1 MSETKRQAKE
11 TMEEWRKIPLDT
23 RMGYYNEIFPKGTS
37 LELKNRFLYGRYALN
52 EVEQFEKWL
61 REQTVLP
68 IKVAEELYKQIG
80 IFNKKIKIPYKTN
93 KKAVFEV
100 NKKWRVVFYY
110 KTQRFFIYDKTVETG
125 DKRTLWLA
133 KELAIPLKMA
143 RITEPLNDDEQALKV
158 LKRLKDFKENP
169 KLKEELREFLKELN
183 KSEDLARS
191 QYHMICKEFSKI
203 FGEKVFSKFDLAKEN
218 FIALAKYLTESK

>member
-37 LELKNRFLYGRYALN
+37 PELKNRFLYGRYALN

-68 IKVAEELYKQIG
+68 YKAAEELYKKIG
-80 IFNKKIKIPYKTN
+80 IFNKKIKKPYKTN

-125 DKRTLWLA
+125 DERTKKFV
-133 KELAIPLKMA
+133 KELEIPEKMA
-143 RITEPLNDDEQALKV
+143 RIAEPLYDDKQAYDV
-158 LKRLKDFKENP
+158 LKRLKNLKENT
-169 KLKEELREFLKELN
+169 KLKEELREYLKELN

-191 QYHMICKEFSKI
+191 QYHMICKEISKI
-203 FGEKVFSKFDLAKEN
+203 FGEKTFLKFDLAKEN
-218 FIALAKYLTESK
+218 FTALAKYVTK